1 MAFLTARAIILQTS
15 FLRRPALTR
24 HRKFILTAMLACA
37 ALLAIPAIAAPSD
50 SADALFAYAKAKAQT
65 EHKRILLV
73 FSASWCGPCKLYERF
88 LQDPQ
93 MKPITEKAFV
103 VQRIDVGEF
112 KNDSKHADTP
122 GGPELRSALGGV
134 GEPGFPFLIM
144 TDGNGN
150 PLVNS
155 YRDGK
160 TSDNVGYPE
169 LPEEIDWYVQMLKRA
184 APSLSSADLSATRTW
199 LQKHAPH

>member
-1 MAFLTARAIILQTS
+1 MLSTS
-15 FLRRPALTR
+15 PLRRPSLKN
-24 HRKFILTAMLACA
+24 HRKLILTAMFACA
-37 ALLAIPAIAAPSD
+37 TVLAVPALAAPPETAD
-50 SADALFAYAKAKAQT
+50 SMFSHAKAEAQS

-144 TDGNGN
+144 TDENGN

-160 TSDNVGYPE
+160 TSDNIGDPE